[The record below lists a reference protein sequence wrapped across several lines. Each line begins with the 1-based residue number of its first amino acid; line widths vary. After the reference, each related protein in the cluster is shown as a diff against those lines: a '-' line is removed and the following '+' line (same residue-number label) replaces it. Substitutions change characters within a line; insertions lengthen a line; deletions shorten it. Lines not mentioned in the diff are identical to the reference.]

1 MASLA
6 TATFTGQSGQAYEF
20 LAYDRDTEF
29 KSTGAVYV
37 VAIRYTVPNGSSYRH
52 VYVGETRDLS
62 DSPLTH
68 CRTACFERIGAN
80 SIFVRLEG
88 NAERRQEI
96 AQDLLETYDPP
107 CNSDREG
114 LCEYP
119 TTECPLVWPLGL

>member
-6 TATFTGQSGQAYEF
+6 TAVFTGRSGQSYEF
-20 LAYDRDTEF
+20 LAYGRDTEF
-29 KSTGAVYV
+29 KSAGAVYV
-37 VAIRYTVPNGSSYRH
+37 IAIRYEVPSGVSYRH

-80 SIFVRLEG
+80 SIFVCLEG
-88 NAERRQEI
+88 NEERRQTI
-96 AQDLLETYDPP
+96 TQDLVEKYEPP
-107 CNSDREG
+107 CNSDRSG
-114 LCEYP
+114 ICDYP

>member
-6 TATFTGQSGQAYEF
+6 AATFTGQSGEAYEF

-29 KSTGAVYV
+29 KSAGAVYV
-37 VAIRYTVPNGSSYRH
+37 VAIRYPVHDGYTYRN
-52 VYVGETRDLS
+52 VYVGETRDLA

-88 NAERRQEI
+88 NPARRQAI
-96 AQDLLETYDPP
+96 AQDLLGRYDPP
-107 CNSDREG
+107 CNSDKEG
-114 LCEYP
+114 ICEYP
-119 TTECPLVWPLGL
+119 STECPLVWPLGL

>member
-6 TATFTGQSGQAYEF
+6 TAMFTGRSGESYEF
-20 LAYDRDTEF
+20 LAYGRDTEF
-29 KSTGAVYV
+29 KAAAAVYV
-37 VAIRYTVPNGSSYRH
+37 IAIRYEVPTGSSYRH

-88 NAERRQEI
+88 NPERRQAI
-96 AQDLLETYDPP
+96 AQDLAEKLDPP
-107 CNSDREG
+107 CNSGHDG
-114 LCEYP
+114 ICDYP